1 MVNKFMVRQIESL
14 VDAILSAKKDIP
26 AADTAALEQQIDC
39 LVYRLYDLTEE
50 EIRIVEGE
58 K

>member
-1 MVNKFMVRQIESL
+1 MDK
-14 VDAILSAKKDIP
+14 ILAAKKQNP
-26 AADTAALEQQIDC
+26 HADTSEWERDIDE

-50 EIRIVEGE
+50 EVKIVEGG

>member
-1 MVNKFMVRQIESL
+1 MKGTGKVPSTKLYRHFIMEPKMDQ
-14 VDAILSAKKDIP
+14 
-26 AADTAALEQQIDC
+26 

-50 EIRIVEGE
+50 EIKLIEESVG